1 MDHPTLDIS
10 KIPAEQHFAIPFFEF
25 VSKDFDL
32 DAKTMTMISKHC
44 ELVTYEKGSR
54 LLDAGSDCRYIHFII
69 SGEGISYFTN
79 HNGKTITW
87 FFHFNKPE
95 GSVKNTFAVDYK
107 SFLSGEPA
115 TISIETLSEVTA
127 IRFSREH
134 VRFLSDNSIL
144 FERWIRIINE
154 RAFIMIYD
162 RVATLLT
169 LSATERYKK
178 FLKDEPYLLNMFN
191 NYYIASYLDVAPQ
204 SLSRI
209 RKNI

>member
-1 MDHPTLDIS
+1 MDNNTLDIS
-10 KIPAEQHFAIPFFEF
+10 KIPIEHHFAIPFFEF

-32 DAKTMTMISKHC
+32 DTETITMISKHC
-44 ELVTYEKGSR
+44 ELVNYEKGSH
-54 LLDAGSDCRYIHFII
+54 LLHAGSDCRFIHFII

-79 HNGKTITW
+79 HSGKTTTW

-95 GSVKNTFAVDYK
+95 SSVKNAFAVDYK
-107 SFLSGEPA
+107 SFLSGESA
-115 TISIETLSEVTA
+115 TVSIEALSDITS
-127 IRFSREH
+127 IRFSREQ
-134 VRFLSDNSIL
+134 VRFLSDNSMI

-162 RVATLLT
+162 RISTLLT